1 MNDLGRVGVIV
12 AARMGSTRF
21 PGKAL
26 KPLHG
31 MPMLAFLLRRIRSS
45 NSADEIVL
53 CTSVRTDDTVL
64 AELANTEGVGVYR
77 GALDDV
83 TDRYVSTAREYKIDT
98 VVRITGDCPFVD
110 GELIDHCVSVAAH
123 SNFDLC
129 TSKGEFS
136 QGLDVEIYRNAV
148 MMELHK
154 GRKLTRE
161 HREHLTLYFYQ
172 HRDRY
177 SVVEITPRTDWLGKG
192 RIYTVDTIEDYVEAA
207 SLVEYFD
214 TPFFSI
220 SDLIALERR
229 GDVSSKECI

>member
-12 AARMGSTRF
+12 AARMGSSRL

-31 MPMLAFLLRRIRSS
+31 IPMLAFLLRRIQSS

-83 TDRYVSTAREYKIDT
+83 ADRYVSTAREYKIDT

-110 GELIDHCVSVAAH
+110 GELIDHCVSGIRDTAENH
-123 SNFDLC
+123 PER
-129 TSKGEFS
+129 SKGH
-136 QGLDVEIYRNAV
+136 VI
-148 MMELHK
+148 
-154 GRKLTRE
+154 
-161 HREHLTLYFYQ
+161 
-172 HRDRY
+172 
-177 SVVEITPRTDWLGKG
+177 
-192 RIYTVDTIEDYVEAA
+192 
-207 SLVEYFD
+207 
-214 TPFFSI
+214 
-220 SDLIALERR
+220 RR
-229 GDVSSKECI
+229 GSCFRRGPDRAWTYRA